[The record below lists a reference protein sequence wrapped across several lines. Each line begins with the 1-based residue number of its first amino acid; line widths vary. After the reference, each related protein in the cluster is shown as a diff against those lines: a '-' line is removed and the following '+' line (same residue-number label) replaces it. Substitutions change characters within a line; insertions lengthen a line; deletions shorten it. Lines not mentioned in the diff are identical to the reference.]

1 MIISIIGILFG
12 ALVLGAGIYYLIK
25 EKSDKEARKI
35 YGVISGVGGVILI
48 GMLLK
53 LIFELI
59 G

>member
-1 MIISIIGILFG
+1 MIISIMGILIG

-25 EKSDKEARKI
+25 EKTDKESRKI
-35 YGVISGVGGVILI
+35 YGVISCVGGAIFIV
-48 GMLLK
+48 MLLK